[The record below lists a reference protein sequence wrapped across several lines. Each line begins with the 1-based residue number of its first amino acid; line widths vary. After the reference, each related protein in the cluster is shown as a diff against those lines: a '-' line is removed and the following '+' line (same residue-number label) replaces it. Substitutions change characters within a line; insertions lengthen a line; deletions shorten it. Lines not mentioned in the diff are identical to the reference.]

1 MIMKTKNDFTMWLFR
16 KEVLK
21 TLNWILVILAVI
33 WLGYHL
39 IKAIF

>member
-1 MIMKTKNDFTMWLFR
+1 MIMKTKNDFTMWLFS
-16 KEVLK
+16 KGMSK

-33 WLGYHL
+33 WFGYYL